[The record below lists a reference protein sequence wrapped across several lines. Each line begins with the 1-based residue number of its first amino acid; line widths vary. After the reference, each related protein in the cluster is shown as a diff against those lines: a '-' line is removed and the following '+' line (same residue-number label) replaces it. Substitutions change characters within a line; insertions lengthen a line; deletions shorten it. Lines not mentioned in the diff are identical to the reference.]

1 MILKLI
7 NKILSALVLM
17 QHWEV
22 KKDLRYY
29 IRDTYYCRLVQLKYP
44 IKDYFIKKAYKEISF
59 NGEFGAELQFVIPFA
74 YWHYNNGTL
83 KKTRSSKYTREL
95 YFFSPDHEECF
106 NKRVNKGKFNEGN
119 YNYEMPRILF
129 SHDYDMSK
137 WLAVPLKETY
147 HNKTF
152 VYEKPILI
160 VANRY
165 NMEWDGP
172 PISFFDKPL
181 LSFMFDRLKNDY
193 TIIYNR
199 PMERYITRDHSDMYE
214 LNEREWIKEA
224 HQEVILMEDL
234 YEEHKNDVN
243 NFNHLQLMVYAN
255 ANHFIS
261 IHGGTSVLASY
272 FGGINLILSKKGVEH
287 HFGCFQTLYPK
298 LSGATIL
305 HANTDE
311 EVKHYVEKHYTNKG
325 RTNFKLNS
333 SGSSD
338 FL

>member
-1 MILKLI
+1 
-7 NKILSALVLM
+7 
-17 QHWEV
+17 
-22 KKDLRYY
+22 
-29 IRDTYYCRLVQLKYP
+29 
-44 IKDYFIKKAYKEISF
+44 
-59 NGEFGAELQFVIPFA
+59 
-74 YWHYNNGTL
+74 
-83 KKTRSSKYTREL
+83 
-95 YFFSPDHEECF
+95 
-106 NKRVNKGKFNEGN
+106 
-119 YNYEMPRILF
+119 
-129 SHDYDMSK
+129 
-137 WLAVPLKETY
+137 
-147 HNKTF
+147 
-152 VYEKPILI
+152 
-160 VANRY
+160 
-165 NMEWDGP
+165 
-172 PISFFDKPL
+172 
-181 LSFMFDRLKNDY
+181 
-193 TIIYNR
+193 
-199 PMERYITRDHSDMYE
+199 MYE

-311 EVKHYVEKHYTNKG
+311 EVKHYVEKHYTIKG